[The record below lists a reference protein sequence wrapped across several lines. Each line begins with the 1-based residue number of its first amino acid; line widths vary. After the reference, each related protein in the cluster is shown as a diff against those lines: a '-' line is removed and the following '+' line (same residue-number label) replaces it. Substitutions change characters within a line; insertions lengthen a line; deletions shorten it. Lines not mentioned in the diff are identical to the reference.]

1 MKASSARVHSLRE
14 TPIAE
19 AAFPIEAREESG
31 SIAVWRGDAWL
42 CRARI
47 RTQALAATDAW
58 AGGTALILDEFESAS
73 PAVLRSESDGAL
85 PVLRL
90 LFRAATTNPQRS
102 WHVLRID
109 ARIDQAVVIGAAW
122 RYALEREM
130 ACEAA
135 WVADDVV
142 AVRIFGHGARSALA
156 RLSSHVSV
164 VGKLTTRLR
173 SRIRL
178 VRPRRRVPRPGDSLL
193 FVLDLEK
200 TIPGTR
206 ATDISFRSVDLA
218 TVSRRPLLFADTVRD
233 AEVPLEGG
241 ERCFVGEVDGRIV
254 FRMWVGAVEPEWLVG
269 VDPAIAGRQSR
280 YLHDS
285 HTMAEYRNRGI
296 RSAALRW
303 LAPRLRDEGY
313 EMLWLHVM
321 PDNPAAIRSAGNVG
335 FRRVDRVTAGNAGA
349 LSGNPG
355 VVEQIRSLKL
365 SGPGVLEVV
374 REMISETGTVR
385 VRAAGTS
392 MWPMIPDGA
401 IVTLVRLEGPVRPG
415 QIVLMDWGGVPVLHR
430 VLRAVEGAV
439 YTMGDSC
446 LDPDPPT
453 DLPAV
458 LALATAVADRRG
470 VITLVGSW
478 SHGIRSWFVYLGG
491 RGRLALARRWRGLRR
506 SLHPAG

>member
-1 MKASSARVHSLRE
+1 MHSLRE
-14 TPIAE
+14 TPIAQ
-19 AAFPIEAREESG
+19 AALPIEVREESS
-31 SIAVWRGDAWL
+31 SIAVWRGDTWL

-47 RTQALAATDAW
+47 RTQALAANDGWT
-58 AGGTALILDEFESAS
+58 GGLALILDEFESPA
-73 PAVLRSESDGAL
+73 PAVLRSEGDGAL

-109 ARIDQAVVIGAAW
+109 ARIDQTVVVGAAW

-156 RLSSHVSV
+156 RLSSHVSA
-164 VGKLTTRLR
+164 VGKLSIGLR
-173 SRIRL
+173 SRLRL
-178 VRPRRRVPRPGDSLL
+178 VRPWRRVPRPADSLL
-193 FVLDLEK
+193 LVLDLEK
-200 TIPGTR
+200 TIPGTG
-206 ATDISFRSVDLA
+206 ATEIDFRSVDLA

-233 AEVPLEGG
+233 AEVPLERG
-241 ERCFVGEVDGRIV
+241 ERCFVGEVDGHIV
-254 FRMWVGAVEPEWLVG
+254 FRMWVGALEPEWLVG
-269 VDPAIAGRQSR
+269 VDPVLAGKRSR

-321 PDNPAAIRSAGNVG
+321 PDNTAAIRSAGNVG
-335 FRRVDRVTAGNAGA
+335 FRRVVRVTAGDAG
-349 LSGNPG
+349 LRSGNADAP
-355 VVEQIRSLKL
+355 EQTHSLKL
-365 SGPGVLEVV
+365 AGPGVLEVV
-374 REMISETGTVR
+374 REMLSETGTVR

-401 IVTLVRLEGPVRPG
+401 IVTLVRLEAPVRPG

-430 VLRAVEGAV
+430 VLRVVEGAV

-478 SHGIRSWFVYLGG
+478 SHGIRSWFIYLGG
-491 RGRLALARRWRGLRR
+491 RGRLELARRWRGLRR
-506 SLHPAG
+506 SLAPAG